1 MCLAVPAVVPVSGQ
15 ASRANQA
22 QLRWYDAYE
31 QARAAIQR
39 RDWTAAEQLLKQAQS
54 SGTKPGPRVFTYGD
68 AYIRFIPDYYLGI
81 VYLNTKRY
89 SEAEAAFARVRTQ
102 NLVAAKDPEYTAFE
116 RQGREA
122 TFNRAAT
129 EAVDFTRKG
138 DFTQAQARVAEAR
151 ATKVDD
157 VRAERLSFE
166 VDLEIQKAKAKTT
179 SPPVDTAAQ
188 TPVQTP
194 VQQPLPP
201 PVQTPAGQ
209 VTGGLPKVGTSP
221 TLPSTSR
228 GTYPPTRG
236 GPAANATFKDQG
248 VIPPTPPPKEL
259 RDGLLA
265 FFSGDYET
273 AIRLLTIAAERPG
286 GQRSLAF
293 LACAKAGLVLAGRG
307 DAAMLRDARDTFQR
321 ADAQRNLSAA
331 DRRFISP
338 RVLEQLESRK

>member
-68 AYIRFIPDYYLGI
+68 SYIRFIPDYYLGV
-81 VYLNTKRY
+81 VYLNTNRY
-89 SEAEAAFARVRTQ
+89 PEAEAAFARVRTQ
-102 NLVAAKDPEYTAFE
+102 NLVVAKDPEYTAFE

-122 TFNRAAT
+122 TFNRAMN
-129 EAVDFTRKG
+129 EAIQLTSKG
-138 DFTQAQARVAEAR
+138 DFAQANARVEEAR
-151 ATKVDD
+151 STRIDD
-157 VRAERLSFE
+157 
-166 VDLEIQKAKAKTT
+166 AKAANLSAGIKLEMTKAQNAAVNT
-179 SPPVDTAAQ
+179 PAQ

-194 VQQPLPP
+194 VQQPPP
-201 PVQTPAGQ
+201 TPVQTPAGQ
-209 VTGGLPKVGTSP
+209 TAGGLGT
-221 TLPSTSR
+221 T
-228 GTYPPTRG
+228 PTRPPISNPGRVTVPSPLG
-236 GPAANATFKDQG
+236 GKPANQTFRDQG
-248 VIPPTPPPKEL
+248 VIPPPPPPEL
-259 RDGLLA
+259 RNGLLA

-273 AIRLLTIAAERPG
+273 AIRLLIIAAERPGG

-293 LACAKAGLVLAGRG
+293 LACAQAGLVLAGRG